1 MTRSGLREQIR
12 IKLLY
17 MRLFYRKKCIPLVFL
32 LGFCL
37 FTITGNAQDKA
48 KIKKQFMEL
57 LLAYPSKFEDLSTEL
72 EGAELTMKVPE
83 EGDAVVMAM
92 FPDISTTAA
101 AQADYKK
108 WKKIIETTDFNGV
121 TLLSTG
127 SKTGGFYLLEETWK
141 LDDRKFSLDNQ
152 YKGFHIHLALV
163 KADNHFNL
171 FIYFGDKEK

>member
-1 MTRSGLREQIR
+1 MKQI
-12 IKLLY
+12 
-17 MRLFYRKKCIPLVFL
+17 FYKKNIPLIFL
-32 LGFCL
+32 LGICL
-37 FTITGNAQDKA
+37 LSITGNAQDKA

-57 LLAYPSKFEDLSTEL
+57 LLAYPSKFEDLSTEI
-72 EGAELTMKVPE
+72 EGADLTMKVE
-83 EGDAVVMAM
+83 EGERAVAM
-92 FPDISTTAA
+92 TLFPDISTSAA

-141 LDDRKFSLDNQ
+141 LDDHKFSLDNQ
-152 YKGFHIHLALV
+152 YKGFHIQLALV

>member
-1 MTRSGLREQIR
+1 
-12 IKLLY
+12 
-17 MRLFYRKKCIPLVFL
+17 MRLYYPGKRIPVIFL

-37 FTITGNAQDKA
+37 LSITSNAQDKA
-48 KIKKQFMEL
+48 KVKKQFMEL
-57 LLAYPSKFEDLSTEL
+57 LLAYPSKFENLSTEL

-83 EGDAVVMAM
+83 EEAVVMAM
-92 FPDISTTAA
+92 FPDIRTPAA

-108 WKKIIETTDFNGV
+108 WKKIIETTDFNGA

-141 LDDRKFSLDNQ
+141 LDDHKFSLDNQ
-152 YKGFHIHLALV
+152 YKGFHIQLALL
-163 KADNHFNL
+163 KTDQHFNL